1 MVADEDSVE
10 HRKSTGKGGMLPSGI
25 LPATQQILTKYY
37 LLVRYGPEMK
47 DCGINVSEL
56 STRH

>member
-10 HRKSTGKGGMLPSGI
+10 TRAQEREECSLLGI

-37 LLVRYGPEMK
+37 LLVQYGPEMK
-47 DCGINVSEL
+47 DCGINVSEI
-56 STRH
+56 STRQ